1 LAQAHWHGFRYRFGE
16 MVGLDRAAEL
26 VRLAAMFDDEARQ
39 ITPPRCVRYDTLV
52 IAIGSVTNDFGAPGV
67 AERACGKRP
76 YPYCTWRARRRFVE
90 TYWTPGE
97 AALIGGNSRMLNGFP
112 RISRAN
118 RT

>member
-1 LAQAHWHGFRYRFGE
+1 MVQAHWHGFRYRFGE

-26 VRLAAMFDDEARQ
+26 VRLAAMFDDEGRQ
-39 ITPPRCVRYDTLV
+39 ITPPRCVRDDTLV

-90 TYWTPGE
+90 TYWTAGE
-97 AALIGGNSRMLNGFP
+97 AALMGGNSRMLNGFT
-112 RISRAN
+112 RSSRAN